1 MAANV
6 KACKPHERLWGNFC
20 VDKHLEDPW
29 LERLNALTTLNL
41 INICEGHY
49 DRSRLSERSPHLS
62 LRLKACLMSD
72 IAKVWEAQKMALL
85 NHVHGLFDQ
94 HDTNFNLALTFNL
107 RVGLGRL
114 GYRENLTLRVR
125 HHQARTEAAMDAQT
139 RMWFEQTVARLEE
152 LDAFLV
158 AMIDNA

>member
-6 KACKPHERLWGNFC
+6 KACKPHERLWENFC
-20 VDKHLEDPW
+20 VDRNLEDPW

-62 LRLKACLMSD
+62 LRLKASLMPN
-72 IAKVWEAQKMALL
+72 IAKCWEAQKMALL
-85 NHVHGLFDQ
+85 NHVHTLFDQ
-94 HDTNFNLALTFNL
+94 NESNFNLALAFNL

-125 HHQARTEAAMDAQT
+125 YYQARTEATMDAQT
-139 RMWFEQTVARLEE
+139 HRWFEETVARLEA
-152 LDAFLV
+152 LDAFLA
-158 AMIDNA
+158 AMIT